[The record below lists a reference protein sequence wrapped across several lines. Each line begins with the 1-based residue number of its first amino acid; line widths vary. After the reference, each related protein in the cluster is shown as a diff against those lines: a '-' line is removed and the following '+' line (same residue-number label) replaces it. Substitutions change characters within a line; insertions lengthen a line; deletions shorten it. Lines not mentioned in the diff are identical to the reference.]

1 MKLSCE
7 QARALLAPWVDGD
20 ISAVDRAG
28 MDAHLGVCQPC
39 ARRAS
44 RERAARDV
52 LQRTRPALLADKAP
66 DALRARLR
74 AQAHAAGRPPAGLT
88 WRRLPIAIAATL
100 VLAFSGLT
108 LHVATG
114 RSTTLLA
121 AQLAADH
128 VKCHLTEPDR
138 GANASEVQHR
148 LAELYGFHMRVPAS
162 SPDQRLRLIGARRCL
177 TGEGTNAH
185 ILYRLD
191 DRPVSLYLVPNEART
206 DATVDVLGRHAVLWS
221 RDNDTY
227 VLVAD
232 KGTADLGRIARYMQ
246 HVTGD
251 RGRPG
256 DRQ

>member
-7 QARALLAPWVDGD
+7 QVRSLLAPWVDGD
-20 ISAVDRAG
+20 IGAADRAG
-28 MDAHLGVCQPC
+28 MDAHLGVCPPC
-39 ARRAS
+39 ANRAAG
-44 RERAARDV
+44 ERAARDV
-52 LQRTRPALLADKAP
+52 LQRTRTSLLADKAP
-66 DALRARLR
+66 EALCARVR
-74 AQAHAAGRPPAGLT
+74 AHARAARPPALRT
-88 WRRLPIAIAATL
+88 WRRLPLAIAATL

-128 VKCHLTEPDR
+128 VKCHFTEPDR
-138 GANASEVQHR
+138 GAVNATEVQHR
-148 LAELYGFHMRVPAS
+148 LAELYGFHARVPES
-162 SPDQRLRLIGARRCL
+162 SPDERLRLIGARRCL

-191 DRPVSLYLVPNEART
+191 DRPVSLYVVPNDART
-206 DATVDVLGRHAVLWS
+206 DATVDVLGRQAVLWS

-232 KGTADLGRIARYMQ
+232 KGTANLGHVARYMRRA
-246 HVTGD
+246 TE
-251 RGRPG
+251 
-256 DRQ
+256 

>member
-1 MKLSCE
+1 MRLSCE
-7 QARALLAPWVDGD
+7 QVRALLAPWVDGEV
-20 ISAVDRAG
+20 AANDRAG
-28 MDAHLGVCQPC
+28 IDAHLGGCTRC

-44 RERAARDV
+44 GERAARDV
-52 LQRTRPALLADKAP
+52 LQRARPALLADKAP
-66 DALRARLR
+66 DTLRARLR
-74 AQAHAAGRPPAGLT
+74 AEAHASRRQPAVLT

-128 VKCHLTEPDR
+128 VKCHLTEPDH
-138 GANASEVQHR
+138 GSVSATEVQHR
-148 LAELYGFHMRVPAS
+148 LAELYGFHARVPES
-162 SPDQRLRLIGARRCL
+162 SPDERLRLIGARRCL

-191 DRPVSLYLVPNEART
+191 DHPVSLYVVPNEART
-206 DATVDVLGRHAVLWS
+206 DATVNVLGRQAVLWS

-232 KGTADLGRIARYMQ
+232 KSTADLGRIARYMQ
-246 HVTGD
+246 HAT
-251 RGRPG
+251 R
-256 DRQ
+256 

>member
-74 AQAHAAGRPPAGLT
+74 AEAHAAGRPPAGVT

-138 GANASEVQHR
+138 GGANASEVQHR
-148 LAELYGFHMRVPAS
+148 LAELYGFHMRVPES
-162 SPDQRLRLIGARRCL
+162 SPDERLKLIGARRCL
-177 TGEGTNAH
+177 TGE
-185 ILYRLD
+185 D

-246 HVTGD
+246 HVTE
-251 RGRPG
+251 
-256 DRQ
+256 

>member
-7 QARALLAPWVDGD
+7 QVRALLAPWVDGD
-20 ISAVDRAG
+20 ISAADRAG
-28 MDAHLGVCQPC
+28 MDAHLGGCQPC
-39 ARRAS
+39 ARRAAG
-44 RERAARDV
+44 ERAAREV
-52 LQRTRPALLADKAP
+52 LQRSRPALLADKAP
-66 DALRARLR
+66 DALLARLR
-74 AQAHAAGRPPAGLT
+74 AEAHAAARPPAALA

-121 AQLAADH
+121 AQLAVDH

-138 GANASEVQHR
+138 GRANASEVQHR

-191 DRPVSLYLVPNEART
+191 DRPVSLYVVPNEART
-206 DATVDVLGRHAVLWS
+206 DAMVDVLGRQAVLWS

-246 HVTGD
+246 HATE
-251 RGRPG
+251 
-256 DRQ
+256 